1 MGAAVFEGT
10 AVPPA
15 TVTTILLYCARPLLR
30 LHFAHY
36 ERDVRQA
43 LFPEDDPQFDITGPD
58 PDRLLFIGD
67 VAVAGYGVLR
77 YGMTASS
84 QTARFVA
91 QDRRRGCVWTTIA
104 ATDLTAARVAKMP
117 TLDAAEVDAAV
128 IMLGVPDVLLATS
141 STSWAINLLT
151 IVEHIREQAGPNCRI
166 VFAGIPPMAD
176 FRPIPALARTMMT
189 LQIQRI
195 NRVTQSTASHLT
207 NTSFVPFPEWR
218 VGEMYVQDVFSWKSL
233 HEMWA
238 RVLASA
244 TVELMNDTDIDG
256 SAKFPSLHH

>member
-1 MGAAVFEGT
+1 ML
-10 AVPPA
+10 PA
-15 TVTTILLYCARPLLR
+15 TATATAILLYCARPLLR
-30 LHFAHY
+30 LHLTHY
-36 ERDVRQA
+36 KRDVRQA
-43 LFPEDDPQFDITGPD
+43 LFPEDDPQFDITGPN

-77 YGMTASS
+77 YGMTTSS

-91 QDRRRGCVWTTIA
+91 QDRGRGCMWATIA

-141 STSWAINLLT
+141 STSWAVNLVT

-166 VFAGIPPMAD
+166 VFAAIPPMAD
-176 FRPIPALARTMMT
+176 FRPIPALARTMMM

-195 NRVTQSTASHLT
+195 NRVTQSTASQLT

-218 VGEMYVQDVFSWKSL
+218 VGEMYVQELFSWKSL

-244 TVELMNDTDIDG
+244 TVQLMNDSIMP
-256 SAKFPSLHH
+256 PSNSNQA